1 MAASIQQQQQHSRI
15 KSAPATMRLMRQKSA
30 SVYRSHPGGGRRAVS
45 AMPRVTGRGQPVIL
59 PPIRDLATGPMV

>member
-1 MAASIQQQQQHSRI
+1 MAVSAQQQHSRI

-30 SVYRSHPGGGRRAVS
+30 SVYRSHPAGGRRAMS
-45 AMPRVTGRGQPVIL
+45 AMPRPATGRGHPVIL